1 MMAYT
6 LQTIREKE
14 LILHYLALM
23 LKDLAELDCGLCILK
38 PKLFP
43 PLLLA
48 LHTPP
53 PSTLRNN
60 SYPGPPPATPK
71 LPSRRALLE
80 GGNRGNPTRPP
91 PRPLKPREYDY
102 DEDDEKENQGP
113 GQEKP
118 PAKEEEEE
126 EEEEERPNWDLHH
139 LLQKWGADIDKLK
152 DKVCRDLDSYKQKLG
167 IRL

>member
-1 MMAYT
+1 
-6 LQTIREKE
+6 
-14 LILHYLALM
+14 M
-23 LKDLAELDCGLCILK
+23 LKDLAELDCGLYILK

-80 GGNRGNPTRPP
+80 GGNRGIPRNST
-91 PRPLKPREYDY
+91 RPLKPREYDY

-126 EEEEERPNWDLHH
+126 EEEEERPNRDLHH

-152 DKVCRDLDSYKQKLG
+152 DKVCRDLDSYNQKLG